1 MVVLVCRSA
10 KVAPTPIVREHLY
23 RAAHTPSPPP
33 NHCCPSFLDQL
44 VPTSTLFLPGAQTPR
59 LQMDTSWTWGCSV
72 LSICGVSRLLP
83 LSAVFSILLNCQPQL
98 NIQHECDS
106 TLGFVQL
113 LSGGGFSFFFSFD
126 FFPANDLV
134 RFPKPLASGKASETG
149 NLTTNDPLLAIVQMN
164 SGQVLES
171 LRPHFLP
178 TIKI

>member
-44 VPTSTLFLPGAQTPR
+44 VPTSTLFLPGAQTPL

-113 LSGGGFSFFFSFD
+113 LSGGGFCEFCSRILALSSHSV
-126 FFPANDLV
+126 V
-134 RFPKPLASGKASETG
+134 RPSVDKRDMSIYAYIYIYIF
-149 NLTTNDPLLAIVQMN
+149 
-164 SGQVLES
+164 
-171 LRPHFLP
+171 
-178 TIKI
+178 